1 MKKILAAVILSLIAC
16 AHGLPVRA
24 VESQTLAVKFVDADS
39 SVIWTDRVKAGEC
52 ACPPSD
58 PVKFGHDFAGWSDGS
73 SVKSYAEIDRLT
85 VTAAKTWRA
94 TYAPHAGRRLRV
106 GVYSG
111 PGANG
116 AAALNVHRLF
126 GSNPRIE
133 YVSVQTN
140 RVQEGAFMDRLDMF
154 LIPGGTT
161 KLMYGQLGK
170 TGRDNIAKF
179 VRRDGGRYFGI
190 CAGTAFQMNDASGTH
205 MGLAPFKITAQICRR
220 EVTVELTERG
230 REIFGGLGWD
240 GSVDNRICYSN
251 SPIMFDAPGGFKK
264 GTYHFDVI
272 ATYKSGL
279 NGKFIGR
286 YAMVAG
292 TNCLGRLFL
301 TAPHPEVYEESRK
314 FITTGIRWLFDKG
327 VPRNGATAAE
337 LKAASTGLAFAL
349 PAKGAGALKVAYGP
363 ASFTAR
369 GAEEL
374 LGLVRTID
382 QHADYALT
390 PMSADNLK
398 AGRLDGYDALVVPRS
413 CGRYSSDAV
422 TAFKAAGGKV
432 LYEDDGDAE
441 VMHGLRRIFKIGGSG
456 S

>member
-1 MKKILAAVILSLIAC
+1 MKLADAIFLVFAVC

-24 VESQTLAVKFVDADS
+24 AEPQAFAVKFVDADS
-39 SVIWTDRVKAGEC
+39 SVIWTDRVAEGAC

-58 PVKFGHDFAGWSDGS
+58 PVKFGYDFAGWSDGT
-73 SVKSYAEIDRLT
+73 SVKSYAEIDKLP
-85 VTAAKTWRA
+85 VAAAKTWTA
-94 TYAPHAGRRLRV
+94 TYAKHAGRRLRV

-116 AAALNVHRLF
+116 GSALNVHRLF

-179 VRRDGGRYFGI
+179 VKRDGGRYFGI
-190 CAGTAFQMNDASGTH
+190 CAGTAFQANDASGTH
-205 MGLAPFKITAQICRR
+205 MGLAPFKITAQICNR
-220 EVTVELTERG
+220 EVVVELTEKG

-251 SPIMFDAPGGFKK
+251 SPIMFDAPGGFKQ
-264 GTYHFDVI
+264 GTYHFDVL
-272 ATYKSGL
+272 ATYKAGL
-279 NGKFIGR
+279 NDKFLGR

-292 TNCLGRLFL
+292 TNGLGRIFL
-301 TAPHPEVYEESRK
+301 TAPHPEVYESSRK
-314 FITTGIRWLFDKG
+314 FISTGVRWLFDGG
-327 VPRNGATAAE
+327 VARNGATAEE
-337 LKAASTGLAFAL
+337 LRTASTGLAFTL
-349 PAKGAGALKVAYGP
+349 PTNKVGRALKVAYGP
-363 ASFTAR
+363 VAFTER

-374 LGLVRTID
+374 LGLVRAID
-382 QHADYALT
+382 QHGDYVLNPIAKKGL
-390 PMSADNLK
+390 SAEQLEK
-398 AGRLDGYDALVVPRS
+398 YDVLVVPKN
-413 CGRYSSDAV
+413 CGAYSSDAV
-422 TAFKAAGGKV
+422 AAFTAAGDRVFHESV
-432 LYEDDGDAE
+432 LGAPG
-441 VMHGLRRIFKIGGSG
+441 VLRGLREIGE
-456 S
+456 